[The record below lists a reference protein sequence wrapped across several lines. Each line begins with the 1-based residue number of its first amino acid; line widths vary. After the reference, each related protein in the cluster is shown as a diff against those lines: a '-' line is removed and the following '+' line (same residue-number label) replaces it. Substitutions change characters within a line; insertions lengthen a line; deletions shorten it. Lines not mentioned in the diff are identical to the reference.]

1 MPIGVRS
8 GNRTGVRVSVD
19 SFDRNR
25 SASCDVTW
33 RAFDP
38 SPFIITSAPT
48 STSSELSAQN
58 EWGKAAPRSLIKAC
72 DEKNEQKGEGEMLSK
87 LRCRPVQESFSGP
100 CRGRRNNRWSTRRIG
115 RNKRRDRDQCFGFG
129 AKGGASEARR
139 RRIQKFLLASCYLGE
154 WFCVRAEMAWP
165 RR

>member
-33 RAFDP
+33 PAFDP

-87 LRCRPVQESFSGP
+87 LRC
-100 CRGRRNNRWSTRRIG
+100 
-115 RNKRRDRDQCFGFG
+115 
-129 AKGGASEARR
+129 
-139 RRIQKFLLASCYLGE
+139 
-154 WFCVRAEMAWP
+154 
-165 RR
+165 